1 MYMKNLVRHIVY
13 EYIMSLARHALYM
26 MRLARHV
33 CSICDEASMMYSVY
47 D

>member
-1 MYMKNLVRHIVY
+1 
-13 EYIMSLARHALYM
+13 